1 MVPVIYADV
10 DKRLLRA
17 ACHSV
22 LAHMIRLV
30 ELGRVACEGP
40 PCVDNNYWLKR

>member
-1 MVPVIYADV
+1 MVSVIYADV
-10 DKRLLRA
+10 DKRLHPA

-30 ELGRVACEGP
+30 EMGRVETMGR
-40 PCVDNNYWLKR
+40 PCVDSVYALTD